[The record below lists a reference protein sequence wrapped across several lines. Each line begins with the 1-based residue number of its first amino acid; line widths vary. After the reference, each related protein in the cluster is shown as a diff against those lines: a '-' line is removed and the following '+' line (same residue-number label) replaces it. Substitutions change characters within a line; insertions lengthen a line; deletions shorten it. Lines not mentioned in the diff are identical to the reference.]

1 MFILPVQGN
10 KCVFNASKPTQKG
23 CKLSN
28 KENYPSSR
36 EKDGSSR
43 LLPKSSL
50 RMEISTRRSG
60 MPQRKRTEWTTSSTL
75 GWIGTA
81 TWEFSMRA
89 HRPRMPLSAWT
100 AIRREVES
108 TGCPWAMKE
117 IRYFQ
122 PSRTSELFWATGP
135 VGVGSFPPVSCPI
148 DLGHQG

>member
-1 MFILPVQGN
+1 METSILRLILVFLRVLFGNGASLAGVPDQGSFGSQRPRTHN
-10 KCVFNASKPTQKG
+10 VAS
-23 CKLSN
+23 
-28 KENYPSSR
+28 
-36 EKDGSSR
+36 
-43 LLPKSSL
+43 
-50 RMEISTRRSG
+50 
-60 MPQRKRTEWTTSSTL
+60 
-75 GWIGTA
+75 
-81 TWEFSMRA
+81 